1 MAMDEPPIVESGL
14 LLVEGKDDKNFFE
27 AMLKHMNITRIRVY
41 PIDGKAAFRD
51 RLGSLLKSSDVSDSL
66 RAVGVIRDADESS
79 RRAFQSVG
87 DALRFYDFPTPM
99 ENGEFAHREG
109 RSVGVLIL
117 GDSEGQGMLE
127 SVLLRTIDDPHQ
139 ECIHQFIDCVRRKQ
153 SRRRFAK
160 SPKAIVH
167 AYIATTRFPQVSVG
181 VAAQKNIW
189 NLDHLEL
196 GQIRTFLRQLSESS
210 GES

>member
-1 MAMDEPPIVESGL
+1 MAMNEPPIVESRL
-14 LLVEGKDDKNFFE
+14 LLVEEKNDKNLFE
-27 AMLKHMNITRIRVY
+27 SMLRHMRIPRSRVH
-41 PIDGKAAFRD
+41 PIDGKDAFRD
-51 RLGSLLKSSDVSDSL
+51 RLGSLLKSSEVSDSV
-66 RAVGVIRDADESS
+66 RTVGEICDADESS
-79 RRAFQSVG
+79 RRAFQRVG
-87 DALRFYDFPTPM
+87 DALRFCDLPTPM
-99 ENGEFAHREG
+99 ENGEFAHRQG

-127 SVLLRTIDDPHQ
+127 SVLLRTIDDPHRA
-139 ECIHQFIDCVRRKQ
+139 CIHQFLGCVRRKQ
-153 SRRRFAK
+153 SGRRLATG
-160 SPKAIVH
+160 PKALVH